1 MRKRICVLSETPRQL
16 RCVFMRYNMMMK
28 LSKCSMS
35 ADSRK
40 MFILTGRSTRQRAP
54 SNDVGNFFFPRTN
67 QFVRNHELS

>member
-16 RCVFMRYNMMMK
+16 RCVFMRYSMMMK

-40 MFILTGRSTRQRAP
+40 MFILTGCSRKSLAFCP
-54 SNDVGNFFFPRTN
+54 NDVGLATFLF
-67 QFVRNHELS
+67 